1 MVRDMQLK
9 EMMEEICSKWS
20 LPKNY
25 IEFLK
30 NHEDNIYANVN
41 GDEENEYEEYFSYEN
56 EIEIYGAKK
65 FITGQYGYSYN
76 PVQKVVIED
85 WNPNYV
91 VIANCNAD
99 PYCIDISLDN
109 SPVYYAAHGTG
120 KWEFTKDSESLEE
133 FLEFLGI

>member
-1 MVRDMQLK
+1 MQLK

-41 GDEENEYEEYFSYEN
+41 GGEENEYEEYFSYEN

-65 FITGQYGYSYN
+65 FIIGQYGYSYN

>member
-1 MVRDMQLK
+1 MQLK

-41 GDEENEYEEYFSYEN
+41 GDEANEYEEYFSYEN

-65 FITGQYGYSYN
+65 FIIGQYGYSYN

>member
-56 EIEIYGAKK
+56 EIEISGAKK
-65 FITGQYGYSYN
+65 FIIGQYGYSYN